1 MSEAT
6 HKPDHQIEVHEH
18 SDDDGAVHSHISPW
32 EFYMKIFVGLVM
44 LTFLTIGVSYIHLG
58 KMNLI
63 VAIMISTTKA
73 ALVVTFFMHL
83 KYDSR
88 FNALMFLSSLL
99 FIGVFFAYTLNDTD
113 RRGQVDG
120 AQGVERYSGSGKMAP
135 GGEEPM
141 GHEDDEKMPMH
152 RAAGGS
158 ETK

>member
-1 MSEAT
+1 MSE
-6 HKPDHQIEVHEH
+6 
-18 SDDDGAVHSHISPW
+18 HIVPRKT
-32 EFYMKIFVGLVM
+32 Y
-44 LTFLTIGVSYIHLG
+44 YIVWALL
-58 KMNLI
+58 MAL
-63 VAIMISTTKA
+63 MIITA
-73 ALVVTFFMHL
+73 ALSRVPLGEWNTVIALAIATVKALLVLLFFMHL